1 MEKDKIIYKLKSLE
15 KNIIRIIIKEIIE
28 NKGYD
33 KANCPTPTQ
42 MQIIS
47 HIINNSNDVYQKDL
61 EKVLNLRRA
70 TVSGVLQTMEKN
82 GLIDRIISNNDAR
95 SRKIVLKEKAIII
108 YQENKERL
116 NNIENII
123 KKGISN
129 NDLNIFIKVIDKMKD
144 NLNDYQDKEEK
155 FNDKIA

>member
-15 KNIIRIIIKEIIE
+15 KNIIRIIIKEITDA
-28 NKGYD
+28 KDYD
-33 KANCPTPTQ
+33 RINCPTPTQ

-47 HIINNSNDVYQKDL
+47 YIINSPNDVYQKDL
-61 EKVLNLRRA
+61 EKILNLRRA

-82 GLIDRIISNNDAR
+82 GLINRVVSNNDAR
-95 SRKIVLKEKAIII
+95 SRKIILNDKAQII

-144 NLNDYQDKEEK
+144 NLNDYQDKEVK